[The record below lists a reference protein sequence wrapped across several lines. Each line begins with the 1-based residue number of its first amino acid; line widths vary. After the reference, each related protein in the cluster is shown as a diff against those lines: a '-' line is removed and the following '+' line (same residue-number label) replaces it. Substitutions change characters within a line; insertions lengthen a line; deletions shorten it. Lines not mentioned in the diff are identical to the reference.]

1 MYKEFIKLIKNT
13 MVYGAGDVVSKAI
26 GFFMIPVYTRF
37 LTPSDYGVISLLM
50 LFTTFVSII
59 ASLGMSQAIMRIY
72 YEGENDRE
80 RHTIYTTSLIFIG
93 AIGVAV
99 VSVLSKFSVQISQVL
114 FSAPGYSRYVSLILL
129 ALFFQLLSQLPRT
142 LLVAKEKP
150 FFYTAASIGTFVI
163 GMSLNIYLIAILK
176 LGVLG
181 FVYSSLITSAIT
193 ATALILFTLPKGAPH
208 FSFKWLREMLRF
220 GFPLVFSSLTM
231 FIYMFSDRFF
241 IEKLYSLA
249 AVGLYSLAVQFGDII
264 TYATSPF
271 FTARTPFIF
280 SRYKEKNAKEMFSR
294 LFTYSSLIFCFVGL
308 GLSVYIR
315 DIFSIVVGKDF
326 FSAYK
331 LVPIL
336 ILGILFRAG
345 SHSLCIGIA
354 IMKKNTFTIYISS
367 VAAIM
372 NILLLVFLVPRFGA
386 LGAAVSRTIT
396 FLIILLLGYEISQR
410 LYHIKY
416 EFRRIAHMAIL
427 AL

>member
-150 FFYTAASIGTFVI
+150 FFYTVI
-163 GMSLNIYLIAILK
+163 LPN
-176 LGVLG
+176 
-181 FVYSSLITSAIT
+181 FWTSS
-193 ATALILFTLPKGAPH
+193 
-208 FSFKWLREMLRF
+208 
-220 GFPLVFSSLTM
+220 
-231 FIYMFSDRFF
+231 
-241 IEKLYSLA
+241 
-249 AVGLYSLAVQFGDII
+249 
-264 TYATSPF
+264 
-271 FTARTPFIF
+271 
-280 SRYKEKNAKEMFSR
+280 
-294 LFTYSSLIFCFVGL
+294 
-308 GLSVYIR
+308 
-315 DIFSIVVGKDF
+315 
-326 FSAYK
+326 
-331 LVPIL
+331 
-336 ILGILFRAG
+336 
-345 SHSLCIGIA
+345 
-354 IMKKNTFTIYISS
+354 
-367 VAAIM
+367 
-372 NILLLVFLVPRFGA
+372 
-386 LGAAVSRTIT
+386 
-396 FLIILLLGYEISQR
+396 
-410 LYHIKY
+410 
-416 EFRRIAHMAIL
+416 
-427 AL
+427 